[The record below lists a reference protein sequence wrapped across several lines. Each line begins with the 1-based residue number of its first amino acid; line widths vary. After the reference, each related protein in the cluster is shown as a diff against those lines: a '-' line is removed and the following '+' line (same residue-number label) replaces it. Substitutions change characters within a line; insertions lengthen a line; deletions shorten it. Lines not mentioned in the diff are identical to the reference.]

1 MCTGNHGD
9 YDYPSICHTPES
21 HSLCGTDDPE
31 TFHYHHYSSA
41 ASKGRMASESINN
54 FIASECVSMR
64 SKRTFMDTSID
75 DISVG
80 YDDGLQLHHR
90 HSRHSHHGGTAVTPS
105 DTLSHSHS
113 HHSRSNAIDTAI
125 SNHHTQGQGH
135 YSSKAVNC
143 IELSVPLTNDVAA
156 ATPMGSRKA
165 SHVTAASQLGSGSSS
180 ARCLVVLFLV
190 VLLSLL
196 PHFFGLL
203 VFSNV
208 RSFHMYYVTM
218 ATETL
223 TYTLS
228 ITLPLSILAFERR
241 SLVPALKL
249 KLGLTSAN

>member
-1 MCTGNHGD
+1 
-9 YDYPSICHTPES
+9 
-21 HSLCGTDDPE
+21 
-31 TFHYHHYSSA
+31 
-41 ASKGRMASESINN
+41 MASESINN

-64 SKRTFMDTSID
+64 SKRTFMDTSIE

-80 YDDGLQLHHR
+80 YDDGSQLHH
-90 HSRHSHHGGTAVTPS
+90 RHSHHGGTAATPS
-105 DTLSHSHS
+105 DSLSHSHS
-113 HHSRSNAIDTAI
+113 HNSRSNAIDTAI
-125 SNHHTQGQGH
+125 GNHHTQGQGH
-135 YSSKAVNC
+135 YSKTVNC

-180 ARCLVVLFLV
+180 ARCLVVLLLII
-190 VLLSLL
+190 LLSLV

-208 RSFHMYYVTM
+208 HSSHMSYVTM

-228 ITLPLSILAFERR
+228 ITLPLSILAFERS